1 MPRMDHT
8 GPEGRGSGTGRK
20 LGSCSKTKAEENTTT
35 FSLGK
40 GMSLRRHVSK
50 KGFQGKGKR
59 LRYDQEK

>member
-1 MPRMDHT
+1 MPHLDRS
-8 GPEGRGSGTGRK
+8 GPEGEGCKTGRK